1 MRAWFSRSDFTSEM
15 ISSFSF
21 LYLRSCA
28 GDSEVERRRNW
39 MSCSCR
45 RRRRL
50 NESAMLSKVS
60 TTLGFSSA
68 SIAASESEPS
78 MSSSSS

>member
-1 MRAWFSRSDFTSEM
+1 MRAWLSRSDFTSEM
-15 ISSFSF
+15 ISSLSF

-28 GDSEVERRRNW
+28 GDSEEFFRRNS

-45 RRRRL
+45 RRKRL
-50 NESAMLSKVS
+50 NESAMVSKVS

-68 SIAASESEPS
+68 SMAASDSEFS
-78 MSSSSS
+78 ISSSS